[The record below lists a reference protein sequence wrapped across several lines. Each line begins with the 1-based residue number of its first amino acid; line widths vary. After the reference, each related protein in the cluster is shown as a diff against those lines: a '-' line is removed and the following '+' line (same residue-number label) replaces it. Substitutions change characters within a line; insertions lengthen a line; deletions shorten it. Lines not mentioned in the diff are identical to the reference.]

1 MADTKISA
9 LADVVTLA
17 AGDKVPVADASDL
30 TVSKSATMTEI
41 NTYLRTLPLSSAEIT
56 ALPAASALETAN
68 TFPVDQSGTAGEA
81 TLTQL
86 KTFLGAANGM
96 PRVTTVTGSNHSVT
110 GVTGT
115 EVTTLSQTLEAGT
128 YTVSYTLLTQSGTST
143 TGVGLGINFTGT
155 AATKAFVRYNVA
167 TITTASNGLTEE
179 ESGVALV
186 TGGVLNGWATKAYST
201 TAPNMMSA
209 GVGAINVDVL
219 DRIEGLIIVTVQGDL
234 ELWHSSE
241 IAATTT
247 LVKIGSALVVTR
259 VV

>member
-1 MADTKISA
+1 MADTKISSLGSIGT
-9 LADVVTLA
+9 LAD
-17 AGDKVPVADASDL
+17 GDKVPVADASDL
-30 TVSKSATMTEI
+30 SVSKSATMTELG
-41 NTYLRTLPLSSAEIT
+41 TYLK
-56 ALPAASALETAN
+56 
-68 TFPVDQSGTAGEA
+68 GG
-81 TLTQL
+81 
-86 KTFLGAANGM
+86 KGM
-96 PRVTTVTGSNHSVT
+96 SRVTTVTGSDHSVT

-115 EVTTLSQTLEAGT
+115 EVTTLSQTLEPGT
-128 YTVSYTLLTQSGTST
+128 YTVKYTLLTQSGTST

-155 AATKAFVRYNVA
+155 AATKAFIRYNVA

-209 GVGAINVDVL
+209 GVGAINVDCI
-219 DRIEGLIIVTVQGDL
+219 DCIEGLIIVTAQGDL

-247 LVKIGSALVVTR
+247 LVKIGSSLVVTR
-259 VV
+259 TV

>member
-9 LADVVTLA
+9 LTAIGTVA
-17 AGDKVPVADASDL
+17 GGDKVPVADADDL
-30 TVSKSATMTEI
+30 TTTKSATMDQI
-41 NTYLRTLPLSSAEIT
+41 KTYFDTLPISSANIT
-56 ALPAASALETAN
+56 ALGAASALSASN
-68 TFPVDQSGTAGEA
+68 TFPVNQTSTATEATFTQLQTLLQSG
-81 TLTQL
+81 L
-86 KTFLGAANGM
+86 GM
-96 PRVTTVTGSNHSVT
+96 PRVTVVSGSDHSVT

-128 YTVSYTLLTQSGTST
+128 YTFKYTLLTQSNTAT
-143 TGVGLGINFTGT
+143 TGIGFGINFTGT
-155 AATKAFVRYNVA
+155 AATKVFARWNVA

-179 ESGVALV
+179 ESGVALT
-186 TGGVLNGWATKAYST
+186 TGGVLNGWASKTYST

-209 GVGAINVDVL
+209 GVGLINADNIEI
-219 DRIEGLIIVTVQGDL
+219 IEGLIIVTASGDL

-259 VV
+259 VA